1 MLEFVPA
8 DYQVECGAGLGN
20 CSRPK
25 KDKCDNVTLNK
36 DAERGNSKSYTLK
49 RLARDSEPRFIE
61 G

>member
-8 DYQVECGAGLGN
+8 DYQVECGARLN
-20 CSRPK
+20 APK
-25 KDKCDNVTLNK
+25 VKSTSCDNVTST
-36 DAERGNSKSYTLK
+36 DSERGNSKSYTLK